1 MSQMGHSRLG
11 RVSNQ
16 ARPRPLCPENRRV
29 TASQR
34 NDEWAMN
41 DIGIHS
47 PAILTSPDN
56 ENVVPVLTPPPA
68 SRQPHC
74 ELGEIAYFAL
84 DRDGT
89 TVLQGYDLVAY

>member
-1 MSQMGHSRLG
+1 MRHSKSDCPMS
-11 RVSNQ
+11 
-16 ARPRPLCPENRRV
+16 
-29 TASQR
+29 
-34 NDEWAMN
+34 
-41 DIGIHS
+41 GICQCLVWVIRDWVESATKRDHVRYAPKADKS
-47 PAILTSPDN
+47 PHP
-56 ENVVPVLTPPPA
+56 PVLTPPPA